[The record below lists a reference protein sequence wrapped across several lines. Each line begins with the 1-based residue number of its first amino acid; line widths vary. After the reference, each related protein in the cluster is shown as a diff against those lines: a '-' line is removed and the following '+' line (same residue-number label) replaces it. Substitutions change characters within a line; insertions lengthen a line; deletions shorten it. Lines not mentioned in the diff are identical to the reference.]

1 MSRYRTIP
9 IAAVSLIVILT
20 SCVDAPDHQRW
31 GTKSDSL
38 QPKPIATPILAVSP
52 SETGEVRSDDL
63 REAAVE
69 LLRQA
74 MEQKDYPE
82 LRLNALEALQLA
94 PEVFE
99 PFVRQSLVDPNRAV
113 RFAAAMSIGQLR
125 MKHLAH
131 LAEPLLHDPSQ
142 SVQAAAIYALHRCG
156 HQVDLTPLAVMILS
170 NKPEIRGNAA
180 MVLGD
185 LGDRSAAEMIR
196 RAVRRP
202 MPRIP
207 LARVKLVNLQ
217 MAEALVKLGREEEMT
232 VIRAALFA
240 PNEQGEISALACM
253 ICGRLKDGQVIPDL
267 NNLARGEDES
277 KRPAEIR
284 MAATWA
290 LAKIR
295 SGLAQ
300 TSVPMEY
307 LENEL
312 FQLRAQAASTL
323 GVMGDPAVLPK
334 LGALLQDPHPLV
346 QIAAAGAI
354 LRLDQY

>member
-1 MSRYRTIP
+1 MYRSIL
-9 IAAVSLIVILT
+9 ILAVSLLVVLT
-20 SCVDAPDHQRW
+20 SCAKAPEHQPW
-31 GTKSDSL
+31 STKADSL
-38 QPKPIATPILAVSP
+38 HLKPIVTPILAVSP
-52 SETGEVRSDDL
+52 SDTGVVRSDAL
-63 REAAVE
+63 REAAIE

-74 MEQKDYPE
+74 MDSTYPE

-94 PEVFE
+94 PDVFD
-99 PFVRQSLVDPNRAV
+99 PFVRKSLVDPNLAV
-113 RFAAAMSIGQLR
+113 RFAAAMSIGQLN

-142 SVQAAAIYALHRCG
+142 SVQAAAIYALHLCG
-156 HQVDLTPLAVMILS
+156 HQVDLSPLAEMILS
-170 NKPEIRGNAA
+170 NEPEIRGNAA
-180 MVLGD
+180 MILGE
-185 LGDRSAAEMIR
+185 LGDRSAVEMIR
-196 RAVRRP
+196 RAVHKP

-207 LARVKLVNLQ
+207 IARLKLINLQ

-267 NNLARGEDES
+267 KNLALGQDQYR
-277 KRPAEIR
+277 RPAEIR
-284 MAATWA
+284 IAATWA

-300 TSVPMEY
+300 MSVPMEY
-307 LENEL
+307 LVNER

-323 GVMGDPAVLPK
+323 GEMGDPAALPN
-334 LGALLQDPHPLV
+334 LGALLQDSHPLV

-354 LRLDQY
+354 LKFD

>member
-1 MSRYRTIP
+1 MSIYRTIP
-9 IAAVSLIVILT
+9 IAAVSLIVTLT
-20 SCVDAPDHQRW
+20 SCVDAPDHLRW
-31 GTKSDSL
+31 ETKSDSL
-38 QPKPIATPILAVSP
+38 QPKPIVTPILAVSP
-52 SETGEVRSDDL
+52 SDTGEVRSDELRAAAIDL
-63 REAAVE
+63 
-69 LLRQA
+69 LSQA
-74 MEQKDYPE
+74 MESEEYPL
-82 LRLNALEALQLA
+82 LRANALESLQLA

-99 PFVRQSLVDPNRAV
+99 PFVRKSLVDPNNGV
-113 RFAAAMSIGQLR
+113 RFVAAMSIGQLK

-142 SVQAAAIYALHRCG
+142 SVRAAAIYALRRCG
-156 HQVDLTPLAVMILS
+156 HEVDLTPLAEMIIS
-170 NKPEIRGNAA
+170 NNPEIRGNAA

-196 RAVRRP
+196 RAVQKP

-207 LARVKLVNLQ
+207 FARIKLVNLQ

-267 NNLARGEDES
+267 NNLARGQNEY

-284 MAATWA
+284 IAATWA

-295 SGLAQ
+295 SDLAQ

-334 LGALLQDPHPLV
+334 LGALLEDPHPLV

-354 LRLDQY
+354 LRLDQ